1 MQITAPNPVE
11 GAAMASV
18 APAAVSASGGD
29 GNPSP
34 GKHFDDVLTAAI
46 AERPSPADG
55 QSSPANG
62 TNLPNAGK
70 ALPDTILPVTIL
82 PNTTVLNATLPNTT
96 LPNTTLPNTTLPS
109 TTLPDATLPNTTL
122 PNTTLPSTTLP
133 NSTLPDTHA
142 DTSSSSTVGSALSDA
157 SVGLVDPLKA
167 DAPADDAVSPDAAGI
182 AASILFAP
190 VGMPVVDSSTTSNL
204 VATAQSS
211 APATLTGAHALHELT
226 AALAKIM
233 NEPQAPTPTGVAA
246 AGSGP
251 STVAPSVVALKFDS
265 VTPAS
270 SDAPGQA
277 NNGAVVAADATIAL
291 QVFHASAADSDGGAN
306 RQDAGQTNQSTPP
319 VADTRTSTASRGTL
333 QALADSF
340 AQGQPTDIAANLAHR
355 IQWMTQHGLQLA
367 RVAVTPRELG
377 PIDIQLSQIDGA
389 LSVSINAQH
398 PATRDLL
405 DASANRLREMFASDG
420 VALQR
425 FDVGGG
431 ERGPGEHAYSWS
443 APDGGAMSIDETLP
457 EAPPVRIAL
466 SLLDAYA

>member
-18 APAAVSASGGD
+18 THTAVSASGGD
-29 GNPSP
+29 GNPSR

-70 ALPDTILPVTIL
+70 ALPETILPETIL

-96 LPNTTLPNTTLPS
+96 LPNTTLLG
-109 TTLPDATLPNTTL
+109 TTLPDA
-122 PNTTLPSTTLP
+122 
-133 NSTLPDTHA
+133 HA

-190 VGMPVVDSSTTSNL
+190 VGTPVVDSSTTSNL
-204 VATAQSS
+204 VGTAQSS
-211 APATLTGAHALHELT
+211 AAATLTDVQALHELT

-233 NEPQAPTPTGVAA
+233 KEPQAPTPTGVAD
-246 AGSGP
+246 AGSDP
-251 STVAPSVVALKFDS
+251 STVAPSVAPSVAALKFDS

-291 QVFHASAADSDGGAN
+291 QVFHGSAADSDGGAN

-340 AQGQPTDIAANLAHR
+340 AQGQPTDIAANLVHR

-367 RVAVTPRELG
+367 RVAVAPRELG

-405 DASANRLREMFASDG
+405 DASANKLREMFASDG

-431 ERGPGEHAYSWS
+431 ERGPGEDAYSWS
-443 APDGGAMSIDETLP
+443 APDGGAMSIDEALP